1 VAEEGQVGSRRSG
14 SGSPVAGAPLLAGAQ
29 LPAQIARPPGAGP
42 VPTTLRE
49 HARYVQDCTAC
60 DLHRDRVKA
69 VAGEGPADARL
80 LIVGATP
87 RRHEDLQGVPLAG
100 ACRNVLDHGL
110 AAAGLRRE
118 DVRVTSVVRC
128 RPADDRTPALEEIA
142 TCRVHLRAEL
152 DLVKPEVIV
161 TLGAFATAILLGR
174 PVPIERVAGYR
185 LDVLQGITLVPT
197 YHPND
202 AVRGVPQAAPS
213 LRRDLQVAKAVL
225 DGRLLTGAETLA
237 ELRSRAAAGT

>member
-1 VAEEGQVGSRRSG
+1 VGSRRSG
-14 SGSPVAGAPLLAGAQ
+14 SGSSLAGTHRRAEV
-29 LPAQIARPPGAGP
+29 LRPPGAGP

-49 HARYVQDCTAC
+49 HARAVQDCTAC
-60 DLHRDRVKA
+60 DLHRDRTKA

-100 ACRNVLDHGL
+100 ACRNVLDHAL

-128 RPADDRTPALEEIA
+128 RPADDRTPTLEEIA
-142 TCRVHLRAEL
+142 TCGVHLRAEL
-152 DLVKPEVIV
+152 DLVGPEVIV

-185 LDVLQGITLVPT
+185 LDVLRGITLVPT

-225 DGRLLTGAETLA
+225 DGRLRTGAQSLA
-237 ELRSRAAAGT
+237 ELRSRSAAGT

>member
-1 VAEEGQVGSRRSG
+1 MGSRRSA
-14 SGSPVAGAPLLAGAQ
+14 SGSSLVGAPLPALAQ
-29 LPAQIARPPGAGP
+29 HPSEVARPPGAGP
-42 VPTTLRE
+42 APSTLRE
-49 HARYVQDCTAC
+49 HARFVQDCTAC

-69 VAGEGPADARL
+69 VAGEGPVDARL
-80 LIVGATP
+80 VIVGATP

-128 RPADDRTPALEEIA
+128 RPPDDRTPTLEEIA
-142 TCRVHLRAEL
+142 TCGVHLRAEF
-152 DLVKPEVIV
+152 DLVEPEVIV
-161 TLGAFATAILLGR
+161 SLGAFATAILLGR

-185 LDVLQGITLVPT
+185 LDVLRGITLVPT

-225 DGRLLTGAETLA
+225 DGRMRTGAQALA
-237 ELRSRAAAGT
+237 EVRSRRAAGT

>member
-1 VAEEGQVGSRRSG
+1 VGSRRTG
-14 SGSPVAGAPLLAGAQ
+14 SGSPAAGAQ
-29 LPAQIARPPGAGP
+29 PATEVARPPGAGP

-49 HARYVQDCTAC
+49 HARSVQDCTAC

-100 ACRNVLDHGL
+100 ACRNVLDHAL

-128 RPADDRTPALEEIA
+128 RPADDRTPTLEEIT
-142 TCRVHLRAEL
+142 TCGVHLRAEL
-152 DLVKPEVIV
+152 DLVEPEVIV

-185 LDVLQGITLVPT
+185 LDVLRGVTLVPT

-225 DGRLLTGAETLA
+225 DGRLRTGAQTLA
-237 ELRSRAAAGT
+237 ELRSRSAAGT